1 MPLKKCSSLGLSGN
15 PMLDILS
22 TSNNSFTGV
31 FNIVVAYSFGK
42 QGIGFQ
48 GTIPWNIPEDM
59 THFKEIT
66 TILSGYT
73 DKFNLFNIVVMGCKT
88 WESIPEKSRPLKNRF
103 NVVLSNNMEY
113 IDKMNKDSLISG
125 YGNVLFTSWSSLFL
139 EGGYKLLETRI
150 KSLYETSYNKFEY
163 FIIGGSEIYNLAL
176 HSKVPCIIHATEI
189 YIPSSKADTYKFDT
203 WFPKLE
209 SLEYQLTQI
218 SSFQYSTKGR
228 LWFRFMTYN
237 QSKIK
242 NHVYYSNQEEIKYL
256 TLMKQI
262 LETGNSNDDRTGVGT
277 LSLFGAMLKYNLRDT
292 FPISTTKRIPLRM
305 IFEEL
310 MLYISGRTDNRILQ
324 EKGIHIWDG
333 NTSREF
339 LDKRGLR
346 EYSEGDFGE
355 TYGFNMRHYGGV
367 YHGCNTEYPVGYG
380 FDQLANVI
388 HLIKTDP
395 YSRRIIIDLWNPAT
409 TDKASLPSCLCK
421 YQFNVNVASKEL
433 NLAIYLRSSDYFLA
447 NNWNTCTGAL
457 LVHMI
462 CGLEGVDLT
471 PGELTVFIADAHI
484 YKSHLEQV
492 RENISRKP
500 YPFPKLII
508 HYDRGDDG
516 VVKKKKDIMDFKW
529 EDLELLGY
537 KCYPSIK
544 AEMSI

>member
-73 DKFNLFNIVVMGCKT
+73 DKFNLFNIVVMGRKT

-103 NVVLSNNMEY
+103 NVVLSNNMVY
-113 IDKMNKDSLISG
+113 IDKMNKDSMISG
-125 YGNVLFTSWSSLFL
+125 HGNVLFTSWSSLFL

-209 SLEYQLTQI
+209 PLEYQLTQI

-228 LWFRFMTYN
+228 IWFRFMTYN

-277 LSLFGAMLKYNLRDT
+277 LSLFGAMLKYSLRDT

-310 MLYISGRTDNRILQ
+310 MLYISGRTDNHILQ
-324 EKGIHIWDG
+324 KKEIHIWDG